1 MNNFASNMIKSKILS
16 DSKTFALTKSSEF
29 YHLTVPLQPKFQYQ
43 RLATRAQPTQQLLTA
58 VMPQLHIWNV
68 PPLPLPSASAPPA
81 TAGPLAATAV
91 GDKYSFLS
99 KEEEN

>member
-1 MNNFASNMIKSKILS
+1 MFNFIVFYLKKKTALSSIL
-16 DSKTFALTKSSEF
+16 F
-29 YHLTVPLQPKFQYQ
+29 QMKFQHQ
-43 RLATRAQPTQQLLTA
+43 SLATRAQPAQQLLTA
-58 VMPQLHIWNV
+58 VLPQLHIWNV
-68 PPLPLPSASAPPA
+68 PPLPRPSVSAPPA